1 MFTLLYMLSANLM
14 TLFSVLGN
22 LFSSWSGLV
31 WTDFSQMLRL
41 S

>member
-22 LFSSWSGLV
+22 LFSNWSSLV
-31 WTDFSQMLRL
+31 WTDFSQMLHL